1 MNSLK
6 KIILLITLMVC
17 ALNMS
22 AQTYLDHLQQKL
34 AGIGS
39 VTIVQ
44 SNDISNLVNGTAKKT
59 ATPSKATTPTK
70 TTANQQAT
78 KPIVQKEHSN
88 ASKNN
93 QENDSY
99 YSEAENTEVDTS
111 KKLMRN
117 SHKINGYRVQVY
129 AGSNSRVDREKATS
143 IGKQVKQHFPG
154 QPVYVHFQ
162 SPRWICRMGNYRTM
176 EEARAFL
183 TQVQALGFSH
193 ASIVKG
199 KISVSD

>member
-1 MNSLK
+1 MK
-6 KIILLITLMVC
+6 KLILLITLMVC

-39 VTIVQ
+39 VTVVQ
-44 SNDISNLVNGTAKKT
+44 SNDINSLVNGTANKT
-59 ATPSKATTPTK
+59 AATATKTTPTTK
-70 TTANQQAT
+70 QSATTT
-78 KPIVQKEHSN
+78 KPTVHKEHSTV
-88 ASKNN
+88 SQNN

-99 YSEAENTEVDTS
+99 YSESENTEVDTS

-143 IGKQVKQHFPG
+143 IGKQVKQYFPG

-162 SPRWICRMGNYRTM
+162 APRWICRMGNYRTM